1 MKNKNNIYIVSGIA
15 GIILLAVAAFAIN
28 RYFTDYKENVS
39 ENFHLYITPEMSYC
53 NLQDTLEGK
62 LRNIRSFERCFKRE
76 NPQETLS
83 AGHYYIKKGMHNKA
97 VARIISN
104 GWQTPVRLTLSGN
117 IRGIEKLCSIAGKR
131 LMCDSIT
138 FSNYL
143 NAPGT
148 AEEYGFTKETFS
160 SMFIPDT
167 YELYWSCTPQ
177 KFAEKMH
184 KEYIKFWNTQ
194 RTEKAKQIGLSP
206 IDVSVLASI
215 VCEESNYAPELST
228 IAGVYMNRLK
238 RGMNLEADPTVKYA
252 LGDPG
257 IKRILYKHLKVDSPY
272 NTYIHNGLPPGP
284 ITIPSKSG
292 IDAVLNYAQHN
303 YLYFCANAKLNG
315 THEFARTL
323 SEHNRNARAYQSA
336 INRLKIK

>member
-1 MKNKNNIYIVSGIA
+1 MRNKNNVYIVLGIA
-15 GIILLAVAAFAIN
+15 GILIFAVAAFAIN

-39 ENFHLYITPEMSYC
+39 ENFHLYITLEMSYF
-53 NLQDTLEGK
+53 NLLDTLEDK
-62 LRNIRSFERCFKRE
+62 LLNIHSFEKCFKRE
-76 NPQETLS
+76 NTHETLS

-97 VARIISN
+97 IARTISN

-131 LMCDSIT
+131 LMCDSAT

-143 NAPGT
+143 NTSGT

-167 YELYWSCTPQ
+167 YEMYWSCTPQ
-177 KFAEKMH
+177 KFTEKMY
-184 KEYIKFWNTQ
+184 KEYVKFWNSQ
-194 RTEKAKQIGLSP
+194 RTEMAKQIGLSP
-206 IDVSVLASI
+206 IEVSVLASI

-292 IDAVLNYAQHN
+292 IDAVLNYEQHN
-303 YLYFCANAKLNG
+303 YLYFCANAKLDG

-323 SEHNRNARAYQSA
+323 SEHSRNARAYQSA